1 MDLDLLDFSPKQIYH
16 LMTQTLV
23 PRPIAW
29 VLSLNEDKGYNL
41 APFSFFNGITSRP
54 PLVVF
59 SAGHK
64 KDGSKKDTWVNI
76 DERERFVVNVPNRS
90 QVQEVDGT
98 GEAFPAGESEVTH
111 LGIRLQSMNQWDLP
125 IVQGVPVAYL
135 CRKEQIIEVGDGPQ
149 GLIIGRIERIY
160 TDDDL
165 GGLEDGHLLFDV
177 SKADMLARLGGSRY
191 ASLGNVFRAIDF

>member
-1 MDLDLLDFSPKQIYH
+1 MDLDLQQYAPKQIYH

-59 SAGHK
+59 SVGHK

-76 DERERFVVNVPNRS
+76 DKRERFVVNVPARS
-90 QVQEVDGT
+90 QVQAVDGT
-98 GEAFPAGESEVTH
+98 GEAFAAGESEVAH
-111 LGIRLQSMNQWDLP
+111 LGIRLQSMDQWDLP
-125 IVQGVPVAYL
+125 LVEGVPVAYL
-135 CRKEQIIEVGDGPQ
+135 CRKEQILTLGDGPQ
-149 GLIIGRIERIY
+149 GLIIGRLERIY
-160 TDDDL
+160 VAEEFSSLVDDRL
-165 GGLEDGHLLFDV
+165 SFDV
-177 SKADMLARLGGSRY
+177 QKADMLARLGGSRY
-191 ASLGNVFRAIDF
+191 ASLGDVFRATES